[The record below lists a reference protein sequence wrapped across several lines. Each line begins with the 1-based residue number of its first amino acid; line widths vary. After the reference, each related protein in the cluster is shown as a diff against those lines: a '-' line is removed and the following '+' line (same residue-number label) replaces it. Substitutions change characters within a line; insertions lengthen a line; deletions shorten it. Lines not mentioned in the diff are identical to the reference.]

1 MELLSPLEWLFGL
14 LTLTGLVLILVGH
27 KILSHGMRR
36 LRSRFSPQIL
46 DADFQPIGFLP
57 SHQMLGLLGA
67 LFSAWLLSGLL
78 IPLLLQKTS
87 WTADRIDAINLII
100 QSLGFQAIGLALIAA
115 SLRASGMAWRSLL
128 NPRPLGTTLG
138 LALVAYLVLIPPLFL
153 VSVVNE
159 AILSG
164 WGYPISFQE
173 VVELFRRIQHP
184 GLKSLLVFAIIAVA
198 PVFEEVLFR
207 GLLLPWLARRLG
219 WIGGILI
226 SSAFFALIHFHLPST
241 LPLATLGIALC
252 LLYALSGRLILC
264 IFVHMIFNSVNLFA
278 VTLWGG

>member
-1 MELLSPLEWLFGL
+1 LEWLFGL

-36 LRSRFSPQIL
+36 LRSLCSPQIL

-57 SHQMLGLLGA
+57 SHQMLGLLLA

-87 WTADRIDAINLII
+87 WTADRIEAINLII

-115 SLRASGMAWRSLL
+115 TLRASGMAWRSLL

-226 SSAFFALIHFHLPST
+226 SSAFFALIHFHLPAT

-264 IFVHMIFNSVNLFA
+264 IFVHMIFNSVNLIA

>member
-14 LTLTGLVLILVGH
+14 LTLTGLVLILIGH
-27 KILSHGMRR
+27 KTLSQGLRC
-36 LRSRFSPQIL
+36 LRSRFSPQIQ
-46 DADFQPIGFLP
+46 DADFQPVGFLP
-57 SHQMLGLLGA
+57 SYQMLGLLLA
-67 LFSAWLLSGLL
+67 LCSAWLLSGLV

-87 WTADRIDAINLII
+87 WTADRIEAINLII
-100 QSLGFQAIGLALIAA
+100 QSLGFQVIGLALIATT
-115 SLRASGMAWRSLL
+115 LRASGMAWRSLL
-128 NPRPLGTTLG
+128 DPRPLGANFG
-138 LALVAYLVLIPPLFL
+138 RALVAYLVLIPPLFL
-153 VSVVNE
+153 ISVVNE

-173 VVELFRRIQHP
+173 VVELFRRMQYP
-184 GLKSLLVFAIIAVA
+184 GLKSLLVFAIIAVG

-207 GLLLPWLARRLG
+207 GLLLPWLASRLG
-219 WIGGILI
+219 WISGILI

-241 LPLATLGIALC
+241 IPLATLGIALC